1 MNSSNFGEIEN
12 LFKYNNP
19 RWLKYTLRKLGQ
31 GISRYNMIE
40 DGDRIVLGISGGK
53 DSLALA
59 LLLSLR
65 RKWLPI
71 DYELRAVQI
80 EWQEFP
86 MTDEQV
92 SLIKS
97 FFNIIDVPYVRL
109 TETMFPGSYKDD
121 FNCYRCARNRKRIL
135 FDYMA
140 KEGFSKLALGHH
152 LDDIVTTTIINMTMR
167 GKLFTMMP
175 IQEFFKGKLHI
186 IRPMCEIR
194 ESAIIT
200 IKERLNLPV
209 VKAACPYKD
218 TNLRLS
224 IQPVMENLFSLDPH
238 AREKIYRSLIEIKPD
253 YLPYSLKT

>member
-1 MNSSNFGEIEN
+1 MFLQRFRDIDN

-19 RWLKYTLRKLGQ
+19 RWLKNTLRKLGQ
-31 GISRYNMIE
+31 AIARYEMIK
-40 DGDRIVLGISGGK
+40 DGDRIVIGISGGK

-65 RKWLPI
+65 KKWLPI

-80 EWQEFP
+80 EWKEFP
-86 MTDEQV
+86 MTEEQV
-92 SLIKS
+92 ELAEA
-97 FFNIIDVPYVRL
+97 FFKTIGVEYVRL
-109 TETMFPGSYKDD
+109 CETMFPGSYKEE
-121 FNCYRCARNRKRIL
+121 FNCYLCARNRKRIL

-152 LDDIVTTTIINMTMR
+152 LDDVVTTTIINMTMR

-175 IQEFFKGKLHI
+175 VQEFFKGKLHI

-200 IKERLNLPV
+200 IRDRLALPV
-209 VKAACPYKD
+209 VKAMCPYKD

-224 IQPVMENLFSLDPH
+224 VKPVMEKLFSLDPL
-238 AREKIYRSLIEIKPD
+238 AREKIYKSTIDIKPD
-253 YLPYSLKT
+253 YLPFSLKS